1 MRIAVVTGASSG
13 LGREFVRQI
22 PRLYRNLD
30 ELWVVAR
37 RTQRLKELEGEVSIP
52 LRIFD
57 GDLQRDYIYERIE
70 RELSRHTPDI
80 RMLVNGAGYGKVGD
94 MAGTAWQEKED
105 RWEEKVQAERRE
117 QLGQIDINCRALT
130 RMIQICLPYQEKGSR
145 ILNIASAAAFAPQP
159 GFAVYAAAK
168 AYVYRLS
175 LALGEELKERGI
187 SVTVL
192 CPGPVDTEFFDR
204 SGVLPGSLRKAAKA
218 AAEDVVRQG
227 LLDGVR
233 RKSVSTYGVWM
244 KAARIGAKLVPGR
257 LCAAFLKTINQS
269 GAKEE

>member
-1 MRIAVVTGASSG
+1 M
-13 LGREFVRQI
+13 
-22 PRLYRNLD
+22 
-30 ELWVVAR
+30 
-37 RTQRLKELEGEVSIP
+37 K
-52 LRIFD
+52 
-57 GDLQRDYIYERIE
+57 
-70 RELSRHTPDI
+70 
-80 RMLVNGAGYGKVGD
+80 
-94 MAGTAWQEKED
+94 
-105 RWEEKVQAERRE
+105 ERR
-117 QLGQIDINCRALT
+117 
-130 RMIQICLPYQEKGSR
+130 
-145 ILNIASAAAFAPQP
+145 
-159 GFAVYAAAK
+159 
-168 AYVYRLS
+168 
-175 LALGEELKERGI
+175 I

>member
-1 MRIAVVTGASSG
+1 MAESLSGRFHGFTG
-13 LGREFVRQI
+13 I
-22 PRLYRNLD
+22 WD

-130 RMIQICLPYQEKGSR
+130 RMIQICLPYQGKGSR
-145 ILNIASAAAFAPQP
+145 ILNIASRRHS
-159 GFAVYAAAK
+159 
-168 AYVYRLS
+168 RLS
-175 LALGEELKERGI
+175 L
-187 SVTVL
+187 
-192 CPGPVDTEFFDR
+192 D
-204 SGVLPGSLRKAAKA
+204 LPSMRPPRLMSTGFLW
-218 AAEDVVRQG
+218 
-227 LLDGVR
+227 LLE
-233 RKSVSTYGVWM
+233 K
-244 KAARIGAKLVPGR
+244 
-257 LCAAFLKTINQS
+257 N
-269 GAKEE
+269 